1 MKSYNNAFEL
11 LTDDPAV
18 VKLLTLKS
26 NLMDTIVEKIHDLRI
41 NQSEAAKIM
50 KVTQPRVSNLKNG
63 RISKFSYDMLFL
75 MAERII
81 NYKDE

>member
-11 LTDDPAV
+11 LTDDPAI

-41 NQSEAAKIM
+41 NQVEAAKIM

>member
-18 VKLLTLKS
+18 VKLLTIKS
-26 NLMDTIVEKIHDLRI
+26 NLMDSIVEKIHDLRI

-75 MAERII
+75 MDERII
-81 NYKDE
+81 NYRDE

>member
-18 VKLLTLKS
+18 VKLLTIKS

-81 NYKDE
+81 NYRRG

>member
-18 VKLLTLKS
+18 VKLLTIKS

>member
-18 VKLLTLKS
+18 VKLLTIKS
-26 NLMDTIVEKIHDLRI
+26 NLMDTIIEKIHDLRI
-41 NQSEAAKIM
+41 NQIEAAKIM

-81 NYKDE
+81 NYKGE